1 MTKILFF
8 LNAQTIIFLEKD
20 QTTQAIITALTQGK
34 WHAFPPLESLFP
46 QDPAAVKVVTFGS
59 WLVVALPET
68 HAVNKDHP
76 PAGVLLSPRQRE
88 VLNYLSQG
96 YTSKQIAYKLNL
108 SRRTV
113 NLHIAAIKKKLETQT
128 SAQTVG
134 RATALG
140 YCRQVMRRR
149 DGS

>member
-8 LNAQTIIFLEKD
+8 LNAQTMIFLEKD
-20 QTTQAIITALTQGK
+20 QTTQAIIKALNRGEWQS
-34 WHAFPPLESLFP
+34 FQPLESLFP
-46 QDPAAVKVVTFGS
+46 QDPAAVKITPFGS
-59 WLVVALPET
+59 WLVVSLPQTSPFSTEQR
-68 HAVNKDHP
+68 
-76 PAGVLLSPRQRE
+76 PAGIVLSPRQRQ

-96 YTSKQIAYKLNL
+96 YTSKQIAYELNL

-113 NLHIAAIKKKLETQT
+113 NLHISAIKQKLKTQT

-149 DGS
+149 DDC

>member
-20 QTTQAIITALTQGK
+20 QSSQAILTAIHDGEWQS
-34 WHAFPPLESLFP
+34 FQPLDGLFP
-46 QDPAAVKVVTFGS
+46 SDPATVKVVPFGS
-59 WLVVALPET
+59 WLVVALPESPIPGKGPST
-68 HAVNKDHP
+68 NAMP
-76 PAGVLLSPRQRE
+76 LSPRQRE

-96 YTSKQIAYKLNL
+96 YTNKQIAHKLNL

-113 NLHIAAIKKKLETQT
+113 NLHIAAIKQKLETQT

-149 DGS
+149 DSC